1 MVGTNWVMH
10 VILCSKIIKKIG
22 NLPEPRNPMRMKVT
36 CTGLYKIYHI
46 QGCLANPDAA
56 NSDDSANSDG
66 FLRKNLK
73 LFFVIFLLFFQ
84 FFTAKTEF

>member
-1 MVGTNWVMH
+1 M
-10 VILCSKIIKKIG
+10 IISY
-22 NLPEPRNPMRMKVT
+22 NL
-36 CTGLYKIYHI
+36 

-73 LFFVIFLLFFQ
+73 LFLSFFYFFFNFLPQKQSFNV
-84 FFTAKTEF
+84 